1 MRRRALFLIALAA
14 LAGCGGG
21 SAPLPSTALARQAL
35 QTSLDAWKAGKPA
48 SSLVGEKPSVEI
60 VDFEWKAGKVLSD
73 YSLGQEAPGQG
84 VQTLSASLTLKGE
97 SGPKEVKYMVLGLEP
112 MRIFRDEDYN
122 RAMNMDNSPA
132 PANKTRR

>member
-1 MRRRALFLIALAA
+1 MRHRALFLITLAA

-21 SAPLPSTALARQAL
+21 SAPLPSTDQARQAL

-48 SSLVGEKPSVEI
+48 SSMAGEKPSIEI

-73 YSLGQEAPGQG
+73 YSLGQDSPGQG
-84 VQTLSASLTLKGE
+84 VQTLSASLTIKGE
-97 SGPKEVKYMVLGLEP
+97 SSPKEVKYMVLGLEP

-122 RAMNMDNSPA
+122 RAMNMDNA
-132 PANKTRR
+132 PASENKTRR